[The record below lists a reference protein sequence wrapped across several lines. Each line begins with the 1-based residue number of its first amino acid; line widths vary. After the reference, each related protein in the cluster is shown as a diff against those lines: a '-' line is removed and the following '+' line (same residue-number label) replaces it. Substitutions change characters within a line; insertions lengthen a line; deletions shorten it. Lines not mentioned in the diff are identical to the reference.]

1 MLEKKF
7 EQDIFKQKEVEPEVP
22 KNPLKHYHLSIPLT
36 RNNEKYWE
44 KFDVWAKSEE
54 ELWELAIDQL
64 SKIYNDKN
72 VDVSFNNALIQVLD
86 NNAPP
91 EKPMIKRLKPV
102 ERGLET
108 SEKGEGLYSIRVDF
122 RVLGEEEQ
130 KSLTFDVYG
139 KNKAEAQKRALEEL
153 YRRYPP
159 EQIAIKTVH
168 TFITLNKQGKI
179 NEFAERPTR
188 IMTPEDFEKEKN
200 KITKKIFQKEEAIKR
215 AMERKKEEARN
226 QKNLPLG
233 SKTKKR
239 NPTE

>member
-1 MLEKKF
+1 
-7 EQDIFKQKEVEPEVP
+7 
-22 KNPLKHYHLSIPLT
+22 LT

-102 ERGLET
+102 ERGIET
-108 SEKGEGLYSIRVDF
+108 SETGEGLYSICVDF

-153 YRRYPP
+153 YRRYLP